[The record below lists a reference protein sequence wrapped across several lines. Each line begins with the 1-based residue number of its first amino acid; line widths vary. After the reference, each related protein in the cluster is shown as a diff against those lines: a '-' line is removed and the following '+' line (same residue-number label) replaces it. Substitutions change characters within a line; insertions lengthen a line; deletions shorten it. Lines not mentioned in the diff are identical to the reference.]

1 MIVRPWQPGD
11 TRKIDIQESQHYM
24 YGLPEMDADLTPLSD
39 AGMAWTGEAD
49 GKIIGIAGFTPQWEN
64 RALAWALI
72 SESAGL
78 HFVKIHSEV
87 KKMLMQSSFRRIEAH
102 VDVGFQPGARWMKM
116 LDFEPEGYMRAFR
129 PDGADMLLYA
139 RIRKWHF

>member
-1 MIVRPWQPGD
+1 MIVRPWQLGD
-11 TRKIDIQESQHYM
+11 TRKILIQPAQHYM
-24 YGLPEMDADLTPLSD
+24 YGLPEMDADLTGLSN
-39 AGMAWTGEAD
+39 AGMAWTGEHE
-49 GKIIGIAGFTPQWEN
+49 GEIVGIAGFTPQWEN

-87 KKMLMQSSFRRIEAH
+87 KKMLTQAPFRRIEAH
-102 VDVGFQPGARWMKM
+102 VDVGFQPGTRWMKM
-116 LDFEPEGYMRAFR
+116 LDFEPEGYMKAFR

-139 RIRKWHF
+139 RIRR